1 MVEPC
6 RWLAC
11 MAASW
16 TSSRSAPSSIELT
29 LKSGQTHVQRY
40 TRPLLDRIQKGDV
53 DPSFIITH
61 TMSLDDAPEGYE
73 MFLNKEDE
81 CLKVVLKT

>member
-1 MVEPC
+1 MV
-6 RWLAC
+6 
-11 MAASW
+11 ASW
-16 TSSRSAPSSIELT
+16 TSSRSAQSSIELT

-81 CLKVVLKT
+81 CLKGVLKT